1 MCHVL
6 KSDYD
11 AIKQFLDSMEADP
24 GKRFNIAFKNTAILT
39 NKSKKCKLLIVN
51 T

>member
-24 GKRFNIAFKNTAILT
+24 GKRYKIAFNYTAILT
-39 NKSKKCKLLIVN
+39 NKSKKCKIN
-51 T
+51 Y